1 MRGWSII
8 LETTQANLQIAHFI
22 YNSRQLRPVSLAG
35 WIATIDWML
44 DDLASAASRSALVLT
59 GDVGDETMVSHCTPT
74 AICSYFD
81 PAPLTLHW
89 LVITALHIPQFGW
102 QVAAA
107 QFFAYYC
114 RLFKPDDE
122 QFECQ

>member
-1 MRGWSII
+1 M
-8 LETTQANLQIAHFI
+8 ETTQATLQIAHFI

-89 LVITALHIPQFGW
+89 LVITYSTVWLASGSCTIRCLLLPPIQ
-102 QVAAA
+102 A
-107 QFFAYYC
+107 
-114 RLFKPDDE
+114 
-122 QFECQ
+122 